1 MENALNA
8 AALYNALGDLAGEG
22 RSYWVAALSYFKLN
36 KNDDVQPVV
45 QRSLALCR
53 QAGDL
58 YGVGNALNVLTF
70 VDADIAENM
79 KRLEQGRRAFESAG
93 YLERQIICTGNLA
106 NAYCFVGAAPAG
118 SRLLQESIIISRR
131 MGARLILAYNLSS
144 LVEEEIYL
152 DQVDEA
158 ARYLNCRSS

>member
-1 MENALNA
+1 MTFIL
-8 AALYNALGDLAGEG
+8 
-22 RSYWVAALSYFKLN
+22 
-36 KNDDVQPVV
+36 PV

-70 VDADIAENM
+70 VDADIAHNM

-106 NAYCFVGAAPAG
+106 NAY
-118 SRLLQESIIISRR
+118 SLLGLHS
-131 MGARLILAYNLSS
+131 GLSVYCMS
-144 LVEEEIYL
+144 P
-152 DQVDEA
+152 
-158 ARYLNCRSS
+158 